1 MSMNDVR
8 IGLGL
13 RCSPFVVVF
22 LPLFLSLL
30 CVTLLFYAL
39 HFCGAID
46 YLFLNIEQFKE
57 VPRYDDGTLDTED
70 SNRR

>member
-1 MSMNDVR
+1 MNDVR

-13 RCSPFVVVF
+13 RCSPIVVVF

-39 HFCGAID
+39 HFSGAID
-46 YLFLNIEQFKE
+46 YLFFSIEHFKD
-57 VPRYDDGTLDTED
+57 VRYDDGTLDTEAT
-70 SNRR
+70 SRR